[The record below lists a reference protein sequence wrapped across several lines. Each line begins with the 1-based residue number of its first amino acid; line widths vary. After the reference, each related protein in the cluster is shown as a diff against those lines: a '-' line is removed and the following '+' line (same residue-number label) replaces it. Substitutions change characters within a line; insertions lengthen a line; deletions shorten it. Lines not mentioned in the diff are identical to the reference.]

1 MTAEKWKLVRGSVY
15 KLAEVF
21 EGMTDAVTLA
31 REMKEK
37 HVFLSKM
44 DGGQSIGESKNLPLN
59 TNRNITTEYNPIYWC
74 LIASDNI

>member
-37 HVFLSKM
+37 HHIFLSTV
-44 DGGQSIGESKNLPLN
+44 GSLLENQ
-59 TNRNITTEYNPIYWC
+59 RIY
-74 LIASDNI
+74 L

>member
-21 EGMTDAVTLA
+21 EGMTEAVTLA

-37 HVFLSKM
+37 HHVFLSKTQ
-44 DGGQSIGESKNLPLN
+44 DGNWAVYWRSKESTIECDSK
-59 TNRNITTEYNPIYWC
+59 YY
-74 LIASDNI
+74 SV

>member
-37 HVFLSKM
+37 HHVFLSKTK
-44 DGGQSIGESKNLPLN
+44 DGRWAVYWRIKES
-59 TNRNITTEYNPIYWC
+59 TIEYEPKYNN
-74 LIASDNI
+74 SV